1 MNNLSTILE
10 STYSTA
16 KICDFKEDPKT
27 CVPSLDL
34 NPGESAETKEIE
46 R

>member
-34 NPGESAETKEIE
+34 DPGKLPKTKEMGK
-46 R
+46 